1 MSPKCPVPPLQEVTL
16 SLVARQLIHTLSR
29 VTSEEDVA
37 LPFAM
42 VSSYYESMGATS
54 DIFQDL
60 LNLILNSE
68 YLDPSIRYLTMK
80 LLLKENVKS
89 LATGMFPCPYYRKV
103 LELIA
108 EQGRHL
114 TSLNLKGVW
123 VKDEQLSLLYQII
136 KNLTHLTALNIPYIA
151 NDEVL
156 KFIGENNRVLK
167 LLDVSGET
175 DITEIGLDA
184 MLSGNPQLT
193 QGLTVVNIGTY
204 GEENIDHTD
213 VALLIRKLP
222 NLTNLGSYSFVGKA
236 LFYVYNNECPPNF
249 KTKLQY
255 IHDIQTNVR
264 TMKAITALCPMIET
278 IYLEEPDQ
286 GVLQM
291 VKDLHVLNKIKL
303 NKFQCHELHQL
314 LDKIGYK
321 IVTLMLS
328 GARGSF
334 NFTRIAE
341 TCQNLE
347 SLEFYSIQTATHE
360 EEVPFNKLEHIE
372 IIEGNLSP
380 SCLRY
385 LMTGSP
391 KLKKLI
397 IGDEVKLDDQDM
409 ARMLRRYRF
418 DNLEAVWF
426 PNAPRL
432 TVETVELL
440 METCPK
446 LQSLGEL
453 SGWRYTPDDMMLM
466 RAIIASTNTDLILSP
481 LGIFQQGI

>member
-1 MSPKCPVPPLQEVTL
+1 MSPKCPVAPLQEMTL
-16 SLVARQLIHTLSR
+16 SLVARQLIHTLAQ
-29 VTSEEDVA
+29 VTADEDVA

-60 LNLILNSE
+60 LNLILSSE
-68 YLDPSIRYLTMK
+68 YLDPSIRYYTMK

-89 LATGMFPCPYYRKV
+89 LATGMFPCSYYRKV

-123 VKDEQLSLLYQII
+123 VKDEQLSLLYEII
-136 KNLTHLTALNIPYIA
+136 RNLVHLTALNIPYIA

-156 KFIGENNRVLK
+156 KFIGENNKVLK
-167 LLDVSGET
+167 LLDISGET
-175 DITEIGLDA
+175 DITEIGIDA
-184 MLSGNPQLT
+184 MLTGNPQLT
-193 QGLTVVNIGTY
+193 QNLTVVNIGMY

-213 VALLIRKLP
+213 VALLIRRLP
-222 NLTNLGSYSFVGKA
+222 NLTNLGCYSFVGKA
-236 LFYVYNNECPPNF
+236 LHYLYNNDCPPGF
-249 KTKLQY
+249 KSKLQY
-255 IHDIQTNVR
+255 IHDAQTNMR
-264 TMKAITALCPMIET
+264 TIKAIVALCPNIET

-286 GVLQM
+286 GVLPM
-291 VKDLHVLNKIKL
+291 IKDLSCLNKIKL

-328 GARGSF
+328 GSLGSF

-341 TCQNLE
+341 TCQNLL

-360 EEVPFNKLEHIE
+360 EEIPFNKLEHIE
-372 IIEGNLSP
+372 IIQGNLST
-380 SCLRY
+380 SCLKY

-397 IGDEVKLDDQDM
+397 IGDEIKLDDQDM

-418 DNLEAVWF
+418 DNLESVWF

-432 TVETVELL
+432 TRDTVELL
-440 METCPK
+440 IETCPN
-446 LQSLGEL
+446 LRSLGQL

-466 RAIIASTNTDLILSP
+466 RAIIASTNTDLILLP

>member
-1 MSPKCPVPPLQEVTL
+1 MSPRCPVPPLQEISL

-42 VSSYYESMGATS
+42 VSSYYEIMGATN

-60 LNLILNSE
+60 INLILSSE
-68 YLDPSIRYLTMK
+68 YLDPSIRYFAMR

-103 LELIA
+103 LELIID
-108 EQGRHL
+108 QGRHL

-123 VKDEQLSLLYQII
+123 VKDEHLTLMYDLLKNL
-136 KNLTHLTALNIPYIA
+136 KNLTVLNIPYIA

-156 KFIGENNRVLK
+156 KYIGEHNKVLK

-175 DITEIGLDA
+175 DITEIGIDA
-184 MLSGNPQLT
+184 MLSGNPHLT
-193 QGLTVVNIGTY
+193 QTITVINIGMY

-213 VALLIRKLP
+213 VALLIRHLP
-222 NLTNLGSYSFVGKA
+222 NLTNLGSYSFVGKSI
-236 LFYVYNNECPPNF
+236 YSIYNNNCPPGF

-255 IHDIQTNVR
+255 VHDIETNMR
-264 TMKAITALCPMIET
+264 TMRAIIELCPMIET
-278 IYLEEPDQ
+278 IYLEEPAQ
-286 GVLQM
+286 GVLQQL
-291 VKDLHVLNKIKL
+291 KDLSNINKIKL

-328 GARGSF
+328 GSLGSF

-341 TCQNLE
+341 TCRNLE
-347 SLEFYSIQTATHE
+347 SLEFYQIQTATHE
-360 EEVPFNKLEHIE
+360 EEIPFNKLEHIE
-372 IIEGNLSP
+372 IIQGNLSGP
-380 SCLRY
+380 CLKY

-391 KLKKLI
+391 RLKKLI
-397 IGDEVKLDDQDM
+397 IGDEIKLDDNDM
-409 ARMLRRYRF
+409 ARMIRRYKF
-418 DNLEAVWF
+418 ENLEGIWF

-432 TVETVELL
+432 TRDTVELL
-440 METCPK
+440 MECCPK
-446 LQSLGEL
+446 LQSLGQL
-453 SGWRYTPDDMMLM
+453 SGWQFTPDDMMLM
-466 RAIIASTNTDLILSP
+466 RAIIASTNTDLVLSP
-481 LGIFQQGI
+481 LGIFQQGR

>member
-1 MSPKCPVPPLQEVTL
+1 MSPKCPVVPLQEMTL
-16 SLVARQLIHTLSR
+16 SLVARQLIHTLAQ
-29 VTSEEDVA
+29 VTADEDVA

-60 LNLILNSE
+60 LNLILSSE
-68 YLDPSIRYLTMK
+68 YLDPAIRYYTMR

-89 LATGMFPCPYYRKV
+89 LATGMFPCSYYRKV

-123 VKDEQLSLLYQII
+123 VKDEQLSLFYEII
-136 KNLTHLTALNIPYIA
+136 RNLVHLTSLNIPYIA

-156 KFIGENNRVLK
+156 KFIGENNKVLK
-167 LLDVSGET
+167 LLDISGET
-175 DITEIGLDA
+175 DITEIGIDA
-184 MLSGNPQLT
+184 MLTGNPQLT
-193 QGLTVVNIGTY
+193 QNLSVVNIGVY

-213 VALLIRKLP
+213 VALLIRRLP
-222 NLTNLGSYSFVGKA
+222 NLTNLGCYSFVGKA
-236 LFYVYNNECPPNF
+236 LYYLYNNDCPSGF
-249 KTKLQY
+249 KSKLQY
-255 IHDIQTNVR
+255 VHDSQTNTR
-264 TMKAITALCPMIET
+264 TMRAIVALCPNIET

-286 GVLQM
+286 GVLLM
-291 VKDLHVLNKIKL
+291 VKDLSLLNKIKL

-321 IVTLMLS
+321 IVTLLLS
-328 GARGSF
+328 GSLGSF

-360 EEVPFNKLEHIE
+360 EEIPFNKLEHIE
-372 IIEGNLSP
+372 IIQGNLSTP
-380 SCLRY
+380 CLKY
-385 LMTGSP
+385 LMTSSP

-397 IGDEVKLDDQDM
+397 IGDEIKLDDQDM
-409 ARMLRRYRF
+409 AR
-418 DNLEAVWF
+418 
-426 PNAPRL
+426 
-432 TVETVELL
+432 
-440 METCPK
+440 
-446 LQSLGEL
+446 
-453 SGWRYTPDDMMLM
+453 
-466 RAIIASTNTDLILSP
+466 
-481 LGIFQQGI
+481 